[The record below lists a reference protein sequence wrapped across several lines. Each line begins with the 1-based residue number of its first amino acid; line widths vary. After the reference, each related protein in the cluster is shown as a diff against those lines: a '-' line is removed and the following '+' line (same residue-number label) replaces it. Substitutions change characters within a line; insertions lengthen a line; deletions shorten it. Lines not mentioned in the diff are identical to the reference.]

1 MMKKFFPFLFKLI
14 FLLFFFLLS
23 LWSFGAIWYSNLP
36 EKWMRVTSAFLLPV
50 LLLSLIICFRKRKK
64 IRFAAIS
71 LVFIGIIIWWS
82 LIPASNNQDWL
93 TQFAAMP
100 RAVINGNTVSIENIR
115 NFEYKTADSFV
126 PRYINGT
133 YKLDE
138 LKSLDMAVS
147 YWDGNTAVAHTMLSF
162 GFSDGRHL
170 VLSCETRMRKDQVQ
184 GAVPGLF
191 KQYNILY
198 IIGTE
203 DDLFKLR
210 TNYRKEELYLYPTNS
225 TPEECVKIFL
235 SLIDRC
241 DKLIQGPEFYN
252 TLTFNCTTSLLPSI
266 RKVTARHCDIRFC
279 LNGYSDRMAWE
290 FGWLKHNPGESF
302 SDYKKKHF
310 VNQYVALEDT
320 GLNYS
325 QAIRSAWAE

>member
-1 MMKKFFPFLFKLI
+1 MKKFFPFLFKLI
-14 FLLFFFLLS
+14 FILFFILLS

-50 LLLSLIICFRKRKK
+50 LLLCLIISLRKRKK

-71 LVFIGIIIWWS
+71 LVFIAIITWWS

-93 TQFAAMP
+93 TQFSEMP
-100 RAVINGNTVSIENIR
+100 RAVINGNNVSIENIR
-115 NFEYKTADSFV
+115 NFEYKTAGSFI
-126 PRYINGT
+126 PHYINGI

-138 LKSLDMAVS
+138 LKNLDMAVS
-147 YWDGNTAVAHTMLSF
+147 YWDGNTAIAHTMLSF

-170 VLSCETRMRKDQVQ
+170 VFSCETRMKKNQVQ
-184 GAVPGLF
+184 SGIPGLF

-235 SLIDRC
+235 SLLNRC
-241 DKLIQGPEFYN
+241 DELFLKPEFYN
-252 TLTFNCTTSLLPSI
+252 TLTFNCTTSLIPSI
-266 RKVTARHCDIRFC
+266 RQVTARHCDIRFC

-290 FGWLKHNPGESF
+290 FGWLKHMPGESF
-302 SDYKKKHF
+302 PDYKKKHF
-310 VNQYVALEDT
+310 VNQYVDLEDT
-320 GLNYS
+320 GLDYS